1 MSLAKPVVGE
11 WYRDAAGETFEVVAI
26 DEQDQTIEIQ
36 YFDGSV
42 TEMDFDSWNEQMLEG
57 SLENAEA
64 PEDWSGSVDVGAEDL
79 DRDFEDTLQA
89 TRPGAGGGALR
100 R

>member
-11 WYRDAAGETFEVVAI
+11 WYRDGAGETFEVVAI
-26 DEQDQTIEIQ
+26 DEDDRTIEIQ

-42 TEMDFDSWNEQMLEG
+42 TEMDFDAWNEQMIEG
-57 SLENAEA
+57 SIETAEA

-79 DRDFEDTLQA
+79 DREYEDTLQA
-89 TRPGAGGGALR
+89 NRSGAGG
-100 R
+100 